1 MPIHLLPG
9 ESDPSGTIMPQQPFP
24 RAMFGDVSRFP
35 TFFCETNPTYLNIVS
50 NSDAEASPAR
60 PSIKRSLLVNS
71 GQPLNDM
78 LKYLPNPPN
87 TRLSL
92 LESTLRWRHM
102 APTAPDT
109 LWCHPYLKE
118 DPFLIT
124 ETPDIYIVGGQKKFG
139 TRMVSDPQEAGSKLK
154 GQSSTRCRIIMVP
167 SFARTGILVLINL
180 RTLDVKCV
188 KFSVVGMTSGAENSV
203 KGMCFCFFF
212 FAASFVIIVLL
223 LIVEASDIDPPSPT
237 PVEPVTSA
245 PKSTDSSK

>member
-1 MPIHLLPG
+1 MPVHLLPG

-35 TFFCETNPTYLNIVS
+35 SFFCETNPTYLNIVS
-50 NSDAEASPAR
+50 NPSTDASTSTPTR
-60 PSIKRSLLVNS
+60 PSITRNLLVNS

-118 DPFLIT
+118 DPFIIT
-124 ETPDIYIVGGQKKFG
+124 DTPDIYIVGGQKRFG
-139 TRMVSDPQEAGSKLK
+139 TKIVSDPQEAGSTNVK
-154 GQSSTRCRIIMVP
+154 GQTSPRCRVIMVP
-167 SFARTGILVLINL
+167 SFSRTGILVLINL
-180 RTLDVKCV
+180 RTLEVKCV
-188 KFSVVGMTSGAENSV
+188 KFSVKGMTGGVENPV
-203 KGMCFCFFF
+203 KGMFDFCCTWTCVLIFFGW
-212 FAASFVIIVLL
+212 L
-223 LIVEASDIDPPSPT
+223 
-237 PVEPVTSA
+237 
-245 PKSTDSSK
+245 

>member
-35 TFFCETNPTYLNIVS
+35 SFFCETNPTYLNIVS
-50 NSDAEASPAR
+50 NPDTDTSTSTPAG
-60 PSIKRSLLVNS
+60 PSITRSLLVNS

-109 LWCHPYLKE
+109 LWCHPYLRE
-118 DPFLIT
+118 DPFIIA
-124 ETPDIYIVGGQKKFG
+124 ETPDIYIVGGQNKFG
-139 TRMVSDPQEAGSKLK
+139 TKIVSDPQEAGSNLK
-154 GQSSTRCRIIMVP
+154 GQTSPRCRIVMVP
-167 SFARTGILVLINL
+167 SFSRTGILVLINL
-180 RTLDVKCV
+180 RTLNVKCV
-188 KFSVVGMTSGAENSV
+188 NFSVIGMTSGSENSV
-203 KGMCFCFFF
+203 KSMFFF
-212 FAASFVIIVLL
+212 LQPLMDLF
-223 LIVEASDIDPPSPT
+223 LISESHSRSV
-237 PVEPVTSA
+237 
-245 PKSTDSSK
+245 

>member
-35 TFFCETNPTYLNIVS
+35 SFFCETNPTYLNVVS
-50 NSDAEASPAR
+50 KPDTDASTSTPAR
-60 PSIKRSLLVNS
+60 SSITRSLLVNS

-109 LWCHPYLKE
+109 LWCHPYLRE
-118 DPFLIT
+118 DPFIIA
-124 ETPDIYIVGGQKKFG
+124 ETPDIYIVGGQNKFG
-139 TRMVSDPQEAGSKLK
+139 TRIVSDPQEAVSNLK
-154 GQSSTRCRIIMVP
+154 GQTSPRCRIVMVP
-167 SFARTGILVLINL
+167 SFSRTGILVLINL
-180 RTLDVKCV
+180 RTLGVKSV
-188 KFSVVGMTSGAENSV
+188 NFSVMGMTSGSENSV
-203 KGMCFCFFF
+203 KGMFFLQPLMDLF
-212 FAASFVIIVLL
+212 
-223 LIVEASDIDPPSPT
+223 LISECHS
-237 PVEPVTSA
+237 
-245 PKSTDSSK
+245 